1 MKVNRL
7 VSEWVSRLVTWCI
20 ELHRPLNQRRALRG
34 VSMLVVA
41 GAVQFTDSPATSPVN
56 HFTDSPRTRLD
67 TVATEFAFEARV
79 SVQTPLVVGQSS
91 HGLRRIV
98 PITGGTFEGPNIRG
112 RVVPGG
118 ADWQFVRP
126 DGVLSVEAHYTLQ
139 TSDSVLIMVTN
150 RGIRRASPE
159 VMARLGRGEPVDP
172 SEYYFRT
179 TAEFE
184 APIGSKY
191 EWLNKSVFIGVAERR
206 PDAAIIRFYRVL

>member
-1 MKVNRL
+1 MT
-7 VSEWVSRLVTWCI
+7 SSRAKLR
-20 ELHRPLNQRRALRG
+20 ELHWSSRAKSRDLHLSLSILLFAFGARELRAQQP
-34 VSMLVVA
+34 VV
-41 GAVQFTDSPATSPVN
+41 
-56 HFTDSPRTRLD
+56 
-67 TVATEFAFEARV
+67 TEFAFEARV
-79 SVQTPLVVGQSS
+79 AVQTPLVVGKSS
-91 HGLRRIV
+91 HGLRRVV

-159 VMARLGRGEPVDP
+159 VMARLGRGEQVDP

>member
-1 MKVNRL
+1 
-7 VSEWVSRLVTWCI
+7 
-20 ELHRPLNQRRALRG
+20 
-34 VSMLVVA
+34 MLVVA
-41 GAVQFTDSPATSPVN
+41 GAVQFTDSPANSPLH
-56 HFTDSPRTRLD
+56 HFTNSPRD

-79 SVQTPLVVGQSS
+79 SVATPLVVGQSS

-159 VMARLGRGEPVDP
+159 VMARLGRGEQVDP

-191 EWLNKSVFIGVAERR
+191 EWLNKSVFIGVAERK